1 VKRIGLFAAVVAL
14 AGCGGGGGAKTETLY
29 SSQDWSV
36 VLNGGKAEVLHRV
49 NGKFVVDTSHAV
61 TIGILGPKPG
71 SHASN
76 PPQVAISMHS
86 KTPLVESSIW
96 LDGNV
101 LYVKGGGSPTNGT
114 IYGAP
119 SVLAA
124 GTHTAVGYARTAF
137 GGTAVTWTFTTGP
150 PPKS

>member
-1 VKRIGLFAAVVAL
+1 MFGSALVL
-14 AGCGGGGGAKTETLY
+14 AGCGGSSSRSVTLY

-36 VLNGGKAEVLHRV
+36 VLEGGKAEVLHRV
-49 NGKFVVDTSHAV
+49 NGTFVVDTSHAV
-61 TIGILGPKPG
+61 NIQILGPKPG
-71 SHASN
+71 SAAPN
-76 PPQVAISMHS
+76 PPQVAISMKS
-86 KTPLVESSIW
+86 KTPLVESSLW

-119 SVLAA
+119 SALNA